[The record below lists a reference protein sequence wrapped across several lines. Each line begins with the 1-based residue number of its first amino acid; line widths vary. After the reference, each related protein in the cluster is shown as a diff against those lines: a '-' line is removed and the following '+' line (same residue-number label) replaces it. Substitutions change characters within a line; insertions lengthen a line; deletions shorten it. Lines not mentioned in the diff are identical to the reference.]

1 MPRLAAREAGY
12 PIDSRWGLAALLT
25 PLLGAFVGAG
35 LAAGLGG
42 GGWRV
47 GALVGAASQVP
58 AIPSYLEQVTG
69 LLQVG
74 YLMDAAFLTAVLCG
88 YLSMAMVVGAGVSI
102 WVRKEA
108 LPAVAPAA
116 AGALVV
122 GGLLLLAT
130 GVTALTVPGVGWHN
144 GVVLA
149 FGAASQFWP
158 VVGGGRG
165 ALRQAAVPLLVGS
178 LGVAAFAVAFVVFA
192 RFIV

>member
-47 GALVGAASQVP
+47 GALAGAASQVA
-58 AIPSYLEQVTG
+58 AIPSYLEQVAG
-69 LLQVG
+69 LLEVG
-74 YLMDAAFLTAVLCG
+74 YLMDAAFLTAVLWG
-88 YLSMAMVVGAGVSI
+88 YLSMAMVVGAAVSI
-102 WVRKEA
+102 WVRREPP
-108 LPAVAPAA
+108 PAVTPPAA
-116 AGALVV
+116 SALVV

-144 GVVLA
+144 GLALA
-149 FGAASQFWP
+149 FGAAFQFWP
-158 VVGGGRG
+158 VVCGGRG
-165 ALRQAAVPLLVGS
+165 ALRQAAVPLLIGS
-178 LGVAAFAVAFVVFA
+178 LGVATFAAAFVAFA
-192 RFIV
+192 RFV